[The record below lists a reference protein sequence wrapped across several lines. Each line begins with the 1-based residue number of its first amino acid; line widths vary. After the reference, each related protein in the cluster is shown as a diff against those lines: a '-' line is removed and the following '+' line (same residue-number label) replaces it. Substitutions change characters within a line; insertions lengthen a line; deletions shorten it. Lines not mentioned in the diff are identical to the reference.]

1 MLGGGSGRIEGEL
14 AHAITHQKNEF
25 KVIALDEAGRPKGA
39 GGDECVVHVHRCGE
53 VVRVKTSDNGDGSYA
68 VSFNPDTSGEY
79 SIDISVGGVPLTGSP
94 FSCQASTRTPHPP
107 NCLVSGEA
115 LRRAVSREQQ
125 HVEVRFKDVLG
136 NTAHAADVDV
146 YAEPVDSLDLA
157 EAEEELN
164 LPGWLRTGQPASPRS
179 ARGGAAYGSA
189 LHSPRPAHEGV
200 HTAKVKVPLVV
211 RVGVGTDSERVGQV
225 RAGRTVYVLEERT
238 EIVGDSAD
246 GPVVRALIA
255 LDADESSDPFEEDRW
270 RLAYA
275 ATLGDRKSVV

>member
-1 MLGGGSGRIEGEL
+1 MIRPEPTALHSM
-14 AHAITHQKNEF
+14 KNEF
-25 KVIALDEAGRPKGA
+25 KVIALDEAGRPKGT

-94 FSCQASTRTPHPP
+94 
-107 NCLVSGEA
+107 
-115 LRRAVSREQQ
+115 
-125 HVEVRFKDVLG
+125 HVEIRFKDVLG

-157 EAEEELN
+157 EAEEELG

-225 RAGRTVYVLEERT
+225 RAGRTVYL
-238 EIVGDSAD
+238 
-246 GPVVRALIA
+246 L
-255 LDADESSDPFEEDRW
+255 
-270 RLAYA
+270 
-275 ATLGDRKSVV
+275 

>member
-1 MLGGGSGRIEGEL
+1 MPAAGATGARAGAGAGAGAAAAASAAAAAAAAAAALASESLLGGGSGRIEGEL
-14 AHAITHQKNEF
+14 SHAITHQKNEF

-125 HVEVRFKDVLG
+125 YVG
-136 NTAHAADVDV
+136 
-146 YAEPVDSLDLA
+146 
-157 EAEEELN
+157 
-164 LPGWLRTGQPASPRS
+164 LRTS
-179 ARGGAAYGSA
+179 
-189 LHSPRPAHEGV
+189 
-200 HTAKVKVPLVV
+200 
-211 RVGVGTDSERVGQV
+211 
-225 RAGRTVYVLEERT
+225 
-238 EIVGDSAD
+238 
-246 GPVVRALIA
+246 LI
-255 LDADESSDPFEEDRW
+255 SSDELR
-270 RLAYA
+270 
-275 ATLGDRKSVV
+275 